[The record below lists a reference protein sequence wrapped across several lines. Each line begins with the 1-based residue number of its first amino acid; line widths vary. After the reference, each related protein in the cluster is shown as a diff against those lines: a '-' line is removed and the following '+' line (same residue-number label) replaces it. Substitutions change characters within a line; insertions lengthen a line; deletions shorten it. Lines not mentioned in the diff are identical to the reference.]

1 MYNVNVVL
9 TPIRAKMVKLAKD
22 QPNVKSVSTR
32 DGKIRVW
39 FTGRDDPIEIPTP
52 DDLYKVGIQSPD
64 WKGLKLDT
72 LISNNA

>member
-39 FTGRDDPIEIPTP
+39 FTGRDDPIEIHMP
-52 DDLYKVGIQSPD
+52 DDLYKVDI
-64 WKGLKLDT
+64 
-72 LISNNA
+72 